1 MDGLLRAGEGCAFG
15 EMLRD
20 VFRGYHDEAAGE
32 GYVAVYD
39 SHAVMALLR
48 PELYDFIPCRA
59 RVDADRLPG
68 QTFFEEDPA
77 GGFFTLEIRDGD
89 ALKKAM
95 LDCLFPEKRKS

>member
-1 MDGLLRAGEGCAFG
+1 
-15 EMLRD
+15 MLRD

-39 SHAVMALLR
+39 SRAVMALLR

>member
-1 MDGLLRAGEGCAFG
+1 
-15 EMLRD
+15 MLKNR
-20 VFRGYHDEAAGE
+20 RG
-32 GYVAVYD
+32 
-39 SHAVMALLR
+39 
-48 PELYDFIPCRA
+48 IPLIIDTDPG
-59 RVDADRLPG
+59 VDADRLPG